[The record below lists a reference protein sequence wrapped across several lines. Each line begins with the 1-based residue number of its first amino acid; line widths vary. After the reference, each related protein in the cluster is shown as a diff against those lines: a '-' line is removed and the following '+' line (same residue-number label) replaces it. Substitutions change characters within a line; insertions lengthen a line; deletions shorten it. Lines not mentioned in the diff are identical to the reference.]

1 MNIKFLKGNHCFL
14 NKRRLSFII
23 WDIMLRKIFSKNL
36 DSKNI
41 NQILLENRKWEY
53 MFNPDKSIFGDY
65 SESYFRHI
73 ETGEILNINALQAIK
88 LIEDKRRHSIKKIFN
103 KNVNKGIKKDEIE
116 LVKKFF
122 IEMGI
127 EYEIPSKENIIKGK
141 EISDEDIKLFLEEFD
156 KGYLDY
162 AIQEL
167 CLSNIE
173 FVDSNFKNYISIYL

>member
-1 MNIKFLKGNHCFL
+1 
-14 NKRRLSFII
+14 
-23 WDIMLRKIFSKNL
+23 
-36 DSKNI
+36 
-41 NQILLENRKWEY
+41 
-53 MFNPDKSIFGDY
+53 MF
-65 SESYFRHI
+65 
-73 ETGEILNINALQAIK
+73 
-88 LIEDKRRHSIKKIFN
+88 
-103 KNVNKGIKKDEIE
+103 KGIKKEEIE